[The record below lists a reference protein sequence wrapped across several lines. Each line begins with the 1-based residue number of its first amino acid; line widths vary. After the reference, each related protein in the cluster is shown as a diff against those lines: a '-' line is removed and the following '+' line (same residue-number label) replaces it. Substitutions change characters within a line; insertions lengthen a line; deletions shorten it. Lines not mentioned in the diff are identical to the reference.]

1 MASYFDT
8 ENNGLII
15 DVLSEIGNIGAGNAA
30 TSLANMINK
39 KIDMRVPKVS
49 VLDFKDV
56 PGLLG
61 GEEIPVC
68 GIMFNLDGDMEG
80 TIMFILTLDS
90 VKRLLDLMMP
100 GMMKDEL
107 DEMSMSAVKEV
118 GNILSGSYI
127 SSLAG
132 LTNLKINMSV
142 PLVAIDMAGAIL
154 SVPAIQFGLVG
165 DKILIIENNFFEEAG
180 DEAVQGF
187 FFLIPDVESY
197 DTLFGSLGI
206 SL

>member
-1 MASYFDT
+1 MAGYFDS
-8 ENNGLII
+8 ENNSLII

-39 KIDMRVPKVS
+39 KIDMRVPKVN

-61 GEEIPVC
+61 GEEKPVC
-68 GIMFNLDGDMEG
+68 GIIFKLDGDLDG
-80 TIMFILTLDS
+80 TIMFILALDS
-90 VKRLLDLMMP
+90 VKRLLDLLMP
-100 GMMKDEL
+100 GLAQEEL
-107 DEMSMSAVKEV
+107 DEMAISAIKEV
-118 GNILSGSYI
+118 GNILSGSYV
-127 SSLAG
+127 SSLSS
-132 LTNLKINMSV
+132 LTNLRINMSI
-142 PLVAIDMAGAIL
+142 PSVAIDMAGAIL

-165 DKILIIENNFFEEAG
+165 DKILIIENDFFEESS